1 MGVIEIKIT
10 IRIIYGVERIIFYQ
24 LENLS

>member
-10 IRIIYGVERIIFYQ
+10 IRIIYCVERIIFYQ